1 MSSTT
6 RVVHSR
12 KLVVDKKIASV
23 VLRLMMAMN
32 DIGVANDALQEWQ
45 KTKDKKKKQRK
56 DGGKLYY
63 GRMQSAHIYEALL
76 IIEEIGKT
84 PSLKAAVGRCDVKT
98 VRSFKTVAAFLVTDD
113 YKVLRRIRN
122 NASFH
127 YDGKLAVR
135 MLNQIVKKYPND
147 VSTCSLGNETLD
159 WYFELGDKIVDKLLV
174 REIMKVPEE
183 ADIRK
188 TVDDQLV
195 RFHAMAKAFSDFAGY
210 FIFSYAK

>member
-1 MSSTT
+1 
-6 RVVHSR
+6 VVRSA
-12 KLVVDKKIASV
+12 KLALDQEIASV

-32 DIGVANDALQEWQ
+32 DIGIVNDALQQWFNTE
-45 KTKDKKKKQRK
+45 DKKKKQRQ

-76 IIEEIGKT
+76 IIEEIENT
-84 PSLKAAVGRCDVKT
+84 PSLKAAVDRCDVKT
-98 VRSFKTVAAFLVTDD
+98 VKSFETVAAFLGTDD
-113 YKVLRRIRN
+113 HKVLLRIRN

-174 REIMKVPEE
+174 REIMKVPDE
-183 ADIRK
+183 ADLRK

-195 RFHAMAKAFSDFAGY
+195 RFLAMASAFADFAGY
-210 FIFSYAK
+210 FIRTCAKR